1 MITPIEPVNRIGEP
15 IKNWK
20 HENNMRNY
28 ELIKAIYDRCP
39 DMAKYPKEY
48 SIDQIFD
55 RTQDIINMIE
65 RERPELAKAKEGPK
79 GHLANQKFFEDRYD
93 TGVY

>member
-1 MITPIEPVNRIGEP
+1 
-15 IKNWK
+15 
-20 HENNMRNY
+20 MRNY

-55 RTQDIINMIE
+55 RTQDIIDMIE
-65 RERPELAKAKEGPK
+65 LHRPEIAGKLPTEERLMEEKRKYP
-79 GHLANQKFFEDRYD
+79 HRDNHMD
-93 TGVY
+93 

>member
-1 MITPIEPVNRIGEP
+1 
-15 IKNWK
+15 
-20 HENNMRNY
+20 MRNY

-55 RTQDIINMIE
+55 RTQDIIDMIE
-65 RERPELAKAKEGPK
+65 RERPEFRKGDIQERPMFLKKETN
-79 GHLANQKFFEDRYD
+79 L
-93 TGVY
+93 

>member
-1 MITPIEPVNRIGEP
+1 
-15 IKNWK
+15 
-20 HENNMRNY
+20 MRNY

-55 RTQDIINMIE
+55 RTQDIIDMIE
-65 RERPELAKAKEGPK
+65 RERPEIVKAS
-79 GHLANQKFFEDRYD
+79 NQYNNYPEKLWNLKN
-93 TGVY
+93 